1 MSLWGIRIQEQ
12 QELKQTL
19 YTATKNKILSK
30 GDKI

>member
-1 MSLWGIRIQEQ
+1 MSLWGIRIQE

-30 GDKI
+30 GDKT